1 MLHTLIQSPYKTNMP
16 LLISILKKKD
26 DFLALQ
32 DGVLIALTN
41 SFFLD
46 SIVLSS
52 ANLYLIKEDVHARG
66 IINNISSDFIL
77 INYIH
82 FVSLTLT
89 NKTQMT
95 W

>member
-1 MLHTLIQSPYKTNMP
+1 M
-16 LLISILKKKD
+16 LKKQD

-41 SFFLD
+41 NFFLD
-46 SIVLSS
+46 SIIFSS
-52 ANLYLIKEDVHARG
+52 ANLYLIKDDVYARG
-66 IINNISSDFIL
+66 IINNISSDFTL
-77 INYIH
+77 ISYFH
-82 FVSLTLT
+82 FVSLTLK

>member
-1 MLHTLIQSPYKTNMP
+1 MLHTLIQSPYKTNMS
-16 LLISILKKKD
+16 LLTSMLRKKD

-41 SFFLD
+41 SVFLD
-46 SIVLSS
+46 VIIFSS
-52 ANLYLIKEDVHARG
+52 ANLYVIKEDVYARG
-66 IINNISSDFIL
+66 IINNISTNFIL
-77 INYIH
+77 ISYIH
-82 FVSLTLT
+82 FVSLTLK

>member
-1 MLHTLIQSPYKTNMP
+1 MLHTLIQSPYKTNIP
-16 LLISILKKKD
+16 LLISMLKKQD

-41 SFFLD
+41 NFFLD
-46 SIVLSS
+46 SIIFSS
-52 ANLYLIKEDVHARG
+52 ANLYLIKDDVYARG
-66 IINNISSDFIL
+66 IINNISSDFTL
-77 INYIH
+77 ISYFH
-82 FVSLTLT
+82 FVSLTLK

>member
-1 MLHTLIQSPYKTNMP
+1 MLHTLIQSPYKTNIP
-16 LLISILKKKD
+16 LLINMLKKDD

-41 SFFLD
+41 SVFLD
-46 SIVLSS
+46 HIILSS
-52 ANLYLIKEDVHARG
+52 ANLYLIKEDVYARG
-66 IINNISSDFIL
+66 IINNVSSDFIL
-77 INYIH
+77 ISYIH
-82 FVSLTLT
+82 FVSLTLK